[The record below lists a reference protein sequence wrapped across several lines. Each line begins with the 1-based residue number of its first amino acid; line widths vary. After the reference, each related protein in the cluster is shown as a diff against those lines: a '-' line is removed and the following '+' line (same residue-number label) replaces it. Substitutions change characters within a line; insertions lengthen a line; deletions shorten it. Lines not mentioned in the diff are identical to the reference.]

1 MTIKKITTLLML
13 SVLPLGVLTA
23 QQEKDY
29 LPKAGDWALGI
40 DMQPVYQFFGN
51 LANDNAFNTLR
62 QFGGEDVLGVTNNVN
77 ANNVSLI
84 GKYMLDRTTAIRV
97 NIGIDKDVTK
107 HYEYRQDDKALF
119 ENPLSEAKVEDY
131 YKHND
136 AFYSIAVGIE
146 FRKGK
151 NRIQGY
157 YGADLI
163 FGKHKERYQMT
174 YGNAVTD
181 INQTPTRG
189 EWVPATAT
197 VPAHWYYPYNDL
209 GLGVHNVPY
218 WTESFLTES
227 YAKAFVL
234 GLAGK
239 VGVECF
245 VFPGISLGGEVSLT
259 AMKEYN
265 RGSYTKS
272 EGFNPT
278 TEQVEIHTEL
288 MNPRNSEF
296 FLRTNNLGGK
306 LFMMFYF

>member
-1 MTIKKITTLLML
+1 ML

-29 LPKAGDWALGI
+29 LPKAGDWAIGI

-62 QFGGEDVLGVTNNVN
+62 QFGGEDALGMTNNVN

-97 NIGIDKDVTK
+97 NIGMDKDVTK
-107 HYEYRQDDKALF
+107 HYDFRPDQRALF

-136 AFYSIAVGIE
+136 AFYSIALGIE

-163 FGKHKERYQMT
+163 FGKHKERYQMS
-174 YGNAVTD
+174 YGNAVTE
-181 INQTPTRG
+181 INQAPERGGVPDPTTLLL
-189 EWVPATAT
+189 V
-197 VPAHWYYPYNDL
+197 YPYNSL
-209 GLGVHNVPY
+209 GLRIPNYNPNGGGGVPY
-218 WTESFLTES
+218 WTETFLTES
-227 YAKAFVL
+227 YEKTFIL

-259 AMKEYN
+259 AIKEYN

-278 TEQVEIHTEL
+278 TEQVETHTEL